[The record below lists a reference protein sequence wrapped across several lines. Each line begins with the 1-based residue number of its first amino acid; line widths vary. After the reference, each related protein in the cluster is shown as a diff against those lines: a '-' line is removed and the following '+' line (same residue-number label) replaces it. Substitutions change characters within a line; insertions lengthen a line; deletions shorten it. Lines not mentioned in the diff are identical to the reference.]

1 MSEKL
6 VECVPNFS
14 EGREKS
20 IIDQITAEI
29 KSQPGIKLLSVE
41 MGADVNRTV
50 VTFIGPPESVKEAA
64 FRAIKKAAELID
76 MRFHKGAHPRMG
88 ATDVCPFVP
97 ISGITM
103 QETVEL
109 SKEVAKRVGEELGI
123 PVYLYE
129 ESATRPERRSLA
141 NIRAGEYEGLP
152 KKLKDPD
159 WKPDYGPAEFNAKAG
174 ATVIGAREFLIA
186 YNITLNTRDKQY
198 ATDIAFE
205 IREKGRSARKGNIK
219 PFYFRGELIKY
230 AENHFPCG
238 DCSFVGQTFDETA
251 HHCQAE
257 HGYDLR
263 ALLKMHGTDP
273 NNPIGRSVKKPGKFK
288 HVRAIGWYVE
298 EYGRAQISINLTNYK
313 ITPPHIVLEEVRK
326 LAAERG
332 LVVTGSEIVG
342 LIPFEAILQAGKFY
356 LKQQGKSTGI
366 PVEDIIETAIYSMGL
381 NDVSPFNPTEKIIGL
396 PETPANA
403 LVEMK
408 TSNFVHEV
416 SRDTPAPGGGSIAA
430 LSGAL
435 GAALT
440 SMVSNITAG
449 KGEYEDVREAM
460 MEIAEKVQ
468 NIKDKLLRAVDE
480 DTTAFNAYMEARRL
494 PQNTEEE
501 KKKREAAIQDGLKQA
516 VKVPFNTAQ
525 LSFEALKLANRVAL
539 EGFKS
544 SITDAGVGAYA
555 AYTGVI
561 GGIYNILINLP
572 QIKDEKFKSD
582 MRSTCA
588 TLEEEARK
596 ILSETVDHVK
606 KHLV

>member
-1 MSEKL
+1 
-6 VECVPNFS
+6 
-14 EGREKS
+14 
-20 IIDQITAEI
+20 
-29 KSQPGIKLLSVE
+29 
-41 MGADVNRTV
+41 
-50 VTFIGPPESVKEAA
+50 
-64 FRAIKKAAELID
+64 
-76 MRFHKGAHPRMG
+76 
-88 ATDVCPFVP
+88 
-97 ISGITM
+97 
-103 QETVEL
+103 
-109 SKEVAKRVGEELGI
+109 
-123 PVYLYE
+123 
-129 ESATRPERRSLA
+129 
-141 NIRAGEYEGLP
+141 
-152 KKLKDPD
+152 
-159 WKPDYGPAEFNAKAG
+159 
-174 ATVIGAREFLIA
+174 
-186 YNITLNTRDKQY
+186 
-198 ATDIAFE
+198 
-205 IREKGRSARKGNIK
+205 
-219 PFYFRGELIKY
+219 
-230 AENHFPCG
+230 
-238 DCSFVGQTFDETA
+238 
-251 HHCQAE
+251 
-257 HGYDLR
+257 
-263 ALLKMHGTDP
+263 
-273 NNPIGRSVKKPGKFK
+273 
-288 HVRAIGWYVE
+288 
-298 EYGRAQISINLTNYK
+298 
-313 ITPPHIVLEEVRK
+313 
-326 LAAERG
+326 